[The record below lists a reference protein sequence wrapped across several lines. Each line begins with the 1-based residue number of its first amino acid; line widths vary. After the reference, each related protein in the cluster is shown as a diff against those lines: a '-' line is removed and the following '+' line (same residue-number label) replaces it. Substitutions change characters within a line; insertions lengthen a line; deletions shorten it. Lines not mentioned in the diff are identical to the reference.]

1 MVDFNIDIN
10 KDEGV
15 SLDKLDVFCDTF
27 NSTNL
32 VKSETCNTNNHKS
45 TTDLFLTNKPR
56 SFQFTNVQK
65 QSSRGGF

>member
-32 VKSETCNTNNHKS
+32 VKSETCNTNNHN
-45 TTDLFLTNKPR
+45 LFLTNKPR

-65 QSSRGGF
+65 QSSRGVL